1 MEMIQKISIETLKI
15 LLLVLTMMILVDLIN
30 VWTRGKIKT
39 ILGEN
44 KKYRQYLVAS
54 FIGSLP
60 GCLGSFTN
68 VSLYIHG
75 LISFGA
81 LTGAMAAASGDEAFV
96 MFALFPKTALLLM
109 VLLMVLGIII
119 GWVTDKTVKKLEIKT
134 CSDCDSQQYHPNEGG
149 LGHYIREHI
158 WMHIIKRHLW
168 KTALWTFGALLI
180 VEIGLNYFNLKSFTH
195 EYPLA
200 LLFIAAIMGL
210 IPESGPHMIFVTM
223 FAGGLIPFSVLFT
236 SAFVQDGHGMLPMLS
251 YSVKDSVL
259 VKAFNIV
266 FGLSIG
272 LIIYLLDINT
282 F

>member
-1 MEMIQKISIETLKI
+1 MEIIKKISIETLQI
-15 LLLVLTMMILVDLIN
+15 VLLVFTMMVLVDLIN

-39 ILGEN
+39 FLGKG
-44 KKYRQYLVAS
+44 KKYRQYIVTS

-96 MFALFPKTALLLM
+96 MLAMFPKTALLLIA
-109 VLLMVLGIII
+109 LLLVLGIFT
-119 GWVTDKTVKKLEIKT
+119 GWLVDKTVKKFNIRT
-134 CSDCDSQQYHPNEGG
+134 CSDCEKQLVHPGERGFTHYVKEHVW
-149 LGHYIREHI
+149 GHIVKH
-158 WMHIIKRHLW
+158 HLW
-168 KTALWTFGALLI
+168 KTALWTFGALLV
-180 VEIGLNYFNLKSFTH
+180 VEIGLNYFNLKSFSY
-195 EYPLA
+195 EYPLV
-200 LLFIAAIMGL
+200 LLLIAALMGL

-223 FAGGLIPFSVLFT
+223 FASGLIPFSVLFT

-251 YSVKDSVL
+251 YSLKDSVL
-259 VKAFNIV
+259 IKTFNLL
-266 FGLSIG
+266 FGLGVG
-272 LIIYLLDINT
+272 LIIYFIG

>member
-1 MEMIQKISIETLKI
+1 MEIIRKISIETLQI
-15 LLLVLTMMILVDLIN
+15 VLLVFTMMVLVDLIN
-30 VWTRGKIKT
+30 VWTRGKIKLF
-39 ILGEN
+39 LGKG

-54 FIGSLP
+54 SIGSLP

-96 MFALFPKTALLLM
+96 MLAMFPKTALLLIAI
-109 VLLMVLGIII
+109 LLILGIFT
-119 GWVTDKTVKKLEIKT
+119 GWIVDKTVKKFNIKT
-134 CSDCDSQQYHPNEGG
+134 CSDCENQQYHQNEKGIV
-149 LGHYIREHI
+149 HYIREHI
-158 WMHIIKRHLW
+158 WGHIIKHHLW
-168 KTALWTFGALLI
+168 KTALWTFGALLV
-180 VEIGLNYFNLKSFTH
+180 VEIGLHYFNLKSFSH
-195 EYPLA
+195 EYPLV
-200 LLFIAAIMGL
+200 LLFIAALMGL

-259 VKAFNIV
+259 IKSFNLL
-266 FGLSIG
+266 FGLGVGLTIYFIG
-272 LIIYLLDINT
+272 

>member
-15 LLLVLTMMILVDLIN
+15 VLLVFTMMILVDLIN

-39 ILGEN
+39 LLSGN
-44 KKYRQYLVAS
+44 KTHRQYLIAS
-54 FIGSLP
+54 FISSLP

-96 MFALFPKTALLLM
+96 MLALFPKTALLLIII
-109 VLLMVLGIII
+109 LMGLGILI
-119 GWVTDKTVKKLEIKT
+119 GWITDKTVKKLHIKT
-134 CSDCDSQQYHPNEGG
+134 CKDCEDQQFHPNEKGIV
-149 LGHYIREHI
+149 HYIREHI
-158 WMHIIKRHLW
+158 WEHIIKHHLW

-180 VEIGLNYFNLKSFTH
+180 VEIGLHYFNLKSFTH
-195 EYPLA
+195 EYPLV
-200 LLFIAAIMGL
+200 LLFIAAIIGL

-223 FAGGLIPFSVLFT
+223 FASGLIPFSVLFT

-251 YSVKDSVL
+251 YSVKDSIL
-259 VKAFNIV
+259 IKTFNII
-266 FGLSIG
+266 FGLCIG
-272 LIIYLLDINT
+272 LFIYVIG